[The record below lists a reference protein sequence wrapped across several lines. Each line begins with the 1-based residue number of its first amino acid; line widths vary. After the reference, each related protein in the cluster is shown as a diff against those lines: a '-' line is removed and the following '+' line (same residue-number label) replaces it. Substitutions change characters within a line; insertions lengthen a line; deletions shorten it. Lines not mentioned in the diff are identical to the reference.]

1 MKTLKRIFGYT
12 MALAVGFGVASCA
25 DENDWDVDGSHERLF
40 GVANDGLNVTEGD
53 TWAEVEFSGFR
64 GPEYYIPEYYII
76 EVSTDSLTDDIGMG
90 ESAGSIVFG
99 EDRSITTSPD
109 TIRGLLGETKYY
121 LRMKAMSTQQTESR
135 WVYFDNGDG
144 GTSFETLAEQIFNT
158 PAAADQGDTYMRMT
172 WTPGAE
178 VTRLTV
184 ATPDGA
190 IVQDID
196 LTQLPDAV
204 ANGEY
209 MVEGLTQLTTYV
221 FTIYNGDTR
230 RGELTLTTMA
240 SMPDADFRYT
250 LPSAT
255 TVLSQAIMD
264 DIAAQ
269 ALAQGAD
276 PTNYSV
282 TIGIPAGMTL
292 DFHGTDE
299 ETGDPTNVNIPDGM
313 SVTFF
318 GLAGGETP
326 VLNMQKSLG
335 IGGTHT
341 YIRFQ
346 NVNFVDG
353 GCQYFINQSAAA
365 TIGELTFD
373 GCRTT
378 DFERSLV
385 RLQGSAAKTIQ
396 ELNVNNCICT
406 NMSHGDG
413 YSVFYWR
420 NKEGVVNNLNI
431 TNTTFDTF
439 ARNFIEVT
447 GNDVPTAINIS
458 DCTFYNGPASGRYFI
473 DANNTSGVTANL
485 TRCIFAL
492 SPNPENCRGARNVTL
507 TINEVFFTSDFAF
520 TSNAFDPTSTLSDSS
535 EEAFTDAANHDFT
548 LEVRGI
554 QAGDPRWY

>member
-25 DENDWDVDGSHERLF
+25 DENDWDVDGSHGRLF

-230 RGELTLTTMA
+230 RGELILTTMA
-240 SMPDADFRYT
+240 SMPDAEYKYT
-250 LPSAT
+250 LSSAV
-255 TVLSQAIMD
+255 TVFSQDLMD
-264 DIAAQ
+264 EIEAQ
-269 ALAQGAD
+269 ALAQPGVD
-276 PTNYSV
+276 PANYSV
-282 TIGIPAGMTL
+282 TIGIPAGVTL
-292 DFHGTDE
+292 DFHGTDVD
-299 ETGDPTNVNIPDGM
+299 TGDPTAVKIPDGM

-318 GLAGGETP
+318 GLAGGEAP
-326 VLNMQKSLG
+326 VLNMTKSVD
-335 IGGTHT
+335 IGGTHA
-341 YIRFQ
+341 YIRFN
-346 NVNFVDG
+346 NVQFIDT
-353 GCQYFINQSAAA
+353 GCQYLINQSGAA
-365 TIGELTFD
+365 TISELTFES
-373 GCRTT
+373 CTVS
-378 DFERSLV
+378 DFERCFV
-385 RLQGSAAKTIQ
+385 RLQNAGNAKSISN
-396 ELNVNNCICT
+396 LNVNNCVVT
-406 NMSHGDG
+406 NVAQG
-413 YSVFYWR
+413 YSMFLWKD
-420 NKEGVVNNLNI
+420 NEGVVSNLNV
-431 TNTTFDTF
+431 TNSTFDTF
-439 ARNFIEVT
+439 TRSFAEIT
-447 GNDVPTAINIS
+447 GNDTGTAVTVN
-458 DCTFYNGPASGRYFI
+458 DCTFYGGPDSGRYI
-473 DANNTSGVTANL
+473 VDANNTTGATVNL
-485 TRCIFAL
+485 TRCIFAN
-492 SPNPENCRGARNVTL
+492 SECKGVRGATPVITEVYFTIDFSL
-507 TINEVFFTSDFAF
+507 TGNS
-520 TSNAFDPTSTLSDSS
+520 FDPTATLDGSADVF
-535 EEAFTDAANHDFT
+535 ADPANHDFT
-548 LEVRGI
+548 LEVRGV